1 MKTKLVP
8 VLSTLFILL
17 FIKTGFASNFS
28 VTPLEWPKVYDVQFG
43 QKGSF
48 VTLEWKAQSE
58 PKEIYYEIE
67 SSTDNV
73 TYKSVAVILGG
84 FSADNSFT
92 YSYKVK
98 QTPGVKSYYR
108 IKQINNDGSF
118 RIVSEQSL

>member
-1 MKTKLVP
+1 MKTKLIP
-8 VLSTLFILL
+8 VLCTLFILL
-17 FIKTGFASNFS
+17 FINTGFAFNFP
-28 VTPLEWPKVYDVQFG
+28 VTSAEWPKVYDVQFG

-67 SSTDNV
+67 SSTDNI
-73 TYKSVAVILGG
+73 TYKSAAVILGG
-84 FSADNSFT
+84 FSAKNSFT

>member
-1 MKTKLVP
+1 MKTKFVP

-17 FIKTGFASNFS
+17 FLNTGFASNFPVS
-28 VTPLEWPKVYDVQFG
+28 SAGWPKVYDIQFG

-48 VTLEWKAQSE
+48 VILEWKAQSE

-67 SSTDNV
+67 SSTDNIV
-73 TYKSVAVILGG
+73 YKSAAVILGG
-84 FSADNSFT
+84 FSTDNSFT
-92 YSYKVK
+92 YSFKVK
-98 QTPGVKSYYR
+98 QTPGVKTYYR

>member
-17 FIKTGFASNFS
+17 LINTGFAADSPAAS
-28 VTPLEWPKVYDVQFG
+28 AEWPKVYDVQFG

-67 SSTDNV
+67 TSTDKV
-73 TYKSVAVILGG
+73 SYKSVAVVLGG
-84 FSADNSFT
+84 FSADEHFT
-92 YSYKVK
+92 YAYKVK
-98 QTPGVKSYYR
+98 QTPGAKSYYR

>member
-1 MKTKLVP
+1 MKTKLIP
-8 VLSTLFILL
+8 VLSTLMILL
-17 FIKTGFASNFS
+17 FVNTGFASINHLTS
-28 VTPLEWPKVYDVQFG
+28 SEWPKVYDVQFE

-67 SSTDNV
+67 SSTDHV

-84 FSADNSFT
+84 FSEDNSFA

-98 QTPGVKSYYR
+98 QTPGTKSYYR